1 MPVVLVPAIKD
12 FMLDRCLK
20 QIGRFGAAK
29 TGAKALVVAAA
40 AIKPESSAIARK
52 RIKAGT
58 QAFTLVEA
66 LVSAAIGAVIFT
78 TLYAGISNSFSLL
91 NTARANLRATQ
102 IMVSRLEGLRLCAW
116 GNGTN
121 QVSQLFNTNVIPTS
135 FTDYFYPQGLHGDT
149 NNHGAVYQGTM
160 IVETN
165 LTLDPPASYSP
176 GMARVTVTLTWSDGI
191 SGRLVTHTRKMST
204 YVAQFGEQNYVFNH

>member
-1 MPVVLVPAIKD
+1 VVLVLAIKD

-20 QIGRFGAAK
+20 QVGRLWTAK
-29 TGAKALVVAAA
+29 TGAKAFGIAAA
-40 AIKPESSAIARK
+40 AIRPGSSTVARK
-52 RIKAGT
+52 RINAGA
-58 QAFTLVEA
+58 QGFTLVEA

-91 NTARANLRATQ
+91 NIARANLRATQ

-121 QVSQLFNTNVIPTS
+121 QMSQLFNTNVVPPA
-135 FTDYFYPQGLHGDT
+135 FTDFFYPQGMHGNT

-160 IVETN
+160 LVETN
-165 LTLDPPASYSP
+165 ITLDPPASYSP
-176 GMARVTVTLTWSDGI
+176 GMARVTVTLTWTDGI
-191 SGRLVTHTRKMST
+191 AGQPITHTRRMST
-204 YVAQFGEQNYVFNH
+204 YVAKFGEQNYVFEH